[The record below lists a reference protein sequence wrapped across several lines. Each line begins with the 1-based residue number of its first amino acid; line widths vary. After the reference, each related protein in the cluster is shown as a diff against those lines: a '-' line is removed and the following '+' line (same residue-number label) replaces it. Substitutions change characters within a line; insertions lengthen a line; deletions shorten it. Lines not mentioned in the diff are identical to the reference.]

1 MVPSGIGPESA
12 GGATGVAPARPGPR
26 GLERLGR
33 FMARHRW
40 WVIGAWVLAVV
51 ALAAPAAT
59 LHDVYRDVF
68 TVPGTNSQD
77 STNLLEQR
85 FPSQQDPSASIVFAA
100 KPGATLT
107 DAADRT
113 AVESVLATVE
123 GQPGVAGVTDPFG
136 STPRVSAPAPRR

>member
-1 MVPSGIGPESA
+1 VVPSGIGPESA
-12 GGATGVAPARPGPR
+12 GGTAAVDGARAKPR

-40 WVIGAWVLAVV
+40 SVIATWLVALIALAV
-51 ALAAPAAT
+51 PAAS

-85 FPSQQDPSASIVFAA
+85 FPSQQQPTASIVFAA

-107 DAADRT
+107 GAADE
-113 AVESVLATVE
+113 AAIGQVLAAVRQ
-123 GQPGVAGVTDPFG
+123 QPAVAAVSNPFG
-136 STPRVSAPAPRR
+136 VPPRVSLP